1 MAVIASSAIVKS
13 GSNITGNTPAIVIVQ
28 TASGYA
34 PDPGHAGTGTVVAE
48 LCPVVTPLKTAG
60 VSKGVSS
67 TPQVQAVHP
76 KPSVQNRPAPK
87 QAATSAAYLQL
98 VGTIAITGQTTAFTG
113 DTVTAFGSGFCS
125 TGCSPVTLMIGRR
138 VAAQGVPVGADGK
151 FTVTFTVDDIP
162 SRYIVTASQTA
173 ADGSTLTD
181 SAPLVVAL
189 GDEIPAT
196 TPVK

>member
-1 MAVIASSAIVKS
+1 
-13 GSNITGNTPAIVIVQ
+13 VQ

-48 LCPVVTPLKTAG
+48 LCPVVITPHKTAAA
-60 VSKGVSS
+60 VLKGGSS
-67 TPQVQAVHP
+67 APQVQAIRP

-87 QAATSAAYLQL
+87 QAATSAPYLQL

-125 TGCSPVTLMIGRR
+125 TGCSPVTLMIGGR

-151 FTVTFTVDDIP
+151 FTVMFAIDDIP
-162 SRYIVTASQTA
+162 SRYIVTASQSA

-189 GDEIPAT
+189 GDEIPT
-196 TPVK
+196 TPIK